1 MLVTDIL
8 VPLKPY
14 HFLLC
19 IISLFIWSACTDL
32 SEYDS
37 LQIENALGDSLLNS
51 TESWGFSM
59 NIIEQGRIRMN
70 MEGSYSYNIQQ
81 DNRNETRIKGPVFIK
96 IFDELGKLESTVT
109 CDSAV
114 YQPDEEI
121 FEMFRNVD
129 VNTEDGKNLRSEFL
143 LWERKIDK
151 VSTPEFV
158 IFISPPDSIAANG
171 FYGNS
176 DLTNYT
182 LNEGGGKVV
191 IE

>member
-1 MLVTDIL
+1 MQVIAIL
-8 VPLKPY
+8 VPIKLIALFFTALY
-14 HFLLC
+14 L
-19 IISLFIWSACTDL
+19 ISCSGL

-37 LQIENALGDSLLNS
+37 EQVELALGDSLLNS

-59 NIIEQGRIRMN
+59 NIIEAGVLRMN
-70 MEGSYSYNIQQ
+70 MNGAYSYNIQQ
-81 DNRNETRIKGPVFIK
+81 NGENKTSIRGPVLIK
-96 IFDELGKLESTVT
+96 IYSEDGTLESTVV
-109 CDSAV
+109 CDSA
-114 YQPDEEI
+114 YYEPDEGRFQM
-121 FEMFRNVD
+121 FENVD
-129 VNTEDGKNLRSEFL
+129 VTTEDGKNLRSEYL
-143 LWERKIDK
+143 LWERNIDK

-171 FYGNS
+171 FYGNT

>member
-1 MLVTDIL
+1 MTQVIAIL
-8 VPLKPY
+8 AQFSSYILASV
-14 HFLLC
+14 FLLGA
-19 IISLFIWSACTDL
+19 ACSDL
-32 SEYDS
+32 SEYDEKQVE
-37 LQIENALGDSLLNS
+37 LALGDSLFNS
-51 TESWGFSM
+51 TESWGFTM
-59 NIIEQGRIRMN
+59 NIIEGGNVRMS
-70 MEGSYSYNIQQ
+70 MQGSYSYNIQQ
-81 DNRNETRIKGPVFIK
+81 AGENETRIKGPVFIN
-96 IFDELGKLESTVT
+96 IFDDSGALETTVN

-114 YQPDEEI
+114 YQPERER

-129 VNTEDGKNLRSEFL
+129 VNTVDGKNLRSDYL

-176 DLTNYT
+176 NLTNYT

>member
-1 MLVTDIL
+1 MIAILEPIRDII
-8 VPLKPY
+8 
-14 HFLLC
+14 FSIAALLL
-19 IISLFIWSACTDL
+19 ISCSGL

-37 LQIENALGDSLLNS
+37 QQVELALGDSLLNS

-59 NIIEQGRIRMN
+59 NIIEDGILRMN
-70 MEGSYSYNIQQ
+70 MNGSYSYNIQQ
-81 DNRNETRIKGPVFIK
+81 NGENKTSIRGPVLIK
-96 IFDELGKLESTVT
+96 IYNENGTLESTVV
-109 CDSAV
+109 CDSAF
-114 YQPDEEI
+114 YEPDDGRFQMYE
-121 FEMFRNVD
+121 NVD
-129 VNTEDGKNLRSEFL
+129 VKTEDGKNLRSKYL
-143 LWERKIDK
+143 LWERNIDK